1 MATTT
6 TVVVTALSPSLEDAF
21 KDVDLVALD
30 IEGVDLGRN
39 GQISLIQLSPSPA
52 KCFLL
57 DVLGHDKDSALVG
70 WLRSLLESKSV
81 LKIIHDCRMD
91 SDALKYRLDIELTHC
106 HDTSCWHL
114 KLRGEPDANLNTVLV
129 ANGIKPNTQRDSSVY
144 ASNHAFW
151 ATRPLTSCMIEWA
164 AGDVCSLFHVHAKQ
178 ITAPSHHQ
186 VAAEALSETYL
197 NLARTA
203 STETLC
209 VHNPGAFIGRGG
221 ANLRALM
228 KRTNTLVYPRGDR
241 KAKCFLV
248 YYHSEAALTAVKLSA
263 SV

>member
-1 MATTT
+1 MSTTT

-21 KDVDLVALD
+21 KDVELVALD

-57 DVLGHDKDSALVG
+57 DLLGHDKDSALVG

-91 SDALKYRLDIELTHC
+91 SDALKYRLAIDLAHC

-114 KLRGEPDANLNTVLV
+114 HIHREPDANLNTVLR
-129 ANGIKPNTQRDSSVY
+129 ANGIKQNIERDSSVY
-144 ASNHAFW
+144 AANHAFW
-151 ATRPLTSCMIEWA
+151 ATRPLTPRMIQWA

-178 ITAPSHHQ
+178 TTAPSHHQ

-197 NLARTA
+197 NLARSA
-203 STETLC
+203 STATLC
-209 VHNPGAFIGRGG
+209 VLNVGAFIGRGG
-221 ANLRALM
+221 ANIRDLQ
-228 KRTNTLVYPRGDR
+228 KRTNTLLYPRGPR
-241 KAKCFLV
+241 GVKCFLV
-248 YYHSEAALTAVKLSA
+248 YYHTEAALAAVKRSA

>member
-1 MATTT
+1 MST
-6 TVVVTALSPSLEDAF
+6 TVVVDTLTPELEDAF
-21 KDVDLVALD
+21 KDASLVALD
-30 IEGVDLGRN
+30 IEGVDLGRD

-57 DVLGHDKDSALVG
+57 DVLGQDKESVLVC

-91 SDALKYRLDIELTHC
+91 SDALKYRLAIDLAHC

-114 KLRGEPDANLNTVLV
+114 HIHREPDANLNSVLL

-144 ASNHAFW
+144 AANHAFW
-151 ATRPLTSCMIEWA
+151 ATRPLTPRMIEWA

-178 ITAPSHHQ
+178 ITGPAHHQ
-186 VAAEALSETYL
+186 FAAKALSETYL
-197 NLARTA
+197 NLARSA
-203 STETLC
+203 STATLC
-209 VHNPGAFIGRGG
+209 VLNVGAFIGRGG
-221 ANLRALM
+221 ANIRELQ
-228 KRTNTLVYPRGDR
+228 KRTNALVYPRGPR
-241 KAKCFLV
+241 GVKCFRV
-248 YYHSEAALTAVKLSA
+248 YYHTEAALAAVKQSA